1 MKKILQNIF
10 TRCIIIYILASGTS
24 YFVNLIDIR
33 IAEIFFTVG
42 SIFFSVGLS
51 LLSSFDL
58 TKITNDD
65 FYCEIISNIQVVRKS
80 FIFHFF
86 LSSIC
91 ISILYIIEKQNISI
105 AHIFNIWYFNIKNII
120 IFTIMYTVI
129 NFILNFN
136 TMAGMKD
143 SIDRRI
149 REEQKYN
156 K

>member
-1 MKKILQNIF
+1 M
-10 TRCIIIYILASGTS
+10 
-24 YFVNLIDIR
+24 
-33 IAEIFFTVG
+33 
-42 SIFFSVGLS
+42 
-51 LLSSFDL
+51 
-58 TKITNDD
+58 
-65 FYCEIISNIQVVRKS
+65 SNIRVVRKS

-91 ISILYIIEKQNISI
+91 ICILYTIDKQNISI
-105 AHIFNIWYFNIKNII
+105 THIFKIWYFNIKNII
-120 IFTIMYTVI
+120 IFTIVYTVI